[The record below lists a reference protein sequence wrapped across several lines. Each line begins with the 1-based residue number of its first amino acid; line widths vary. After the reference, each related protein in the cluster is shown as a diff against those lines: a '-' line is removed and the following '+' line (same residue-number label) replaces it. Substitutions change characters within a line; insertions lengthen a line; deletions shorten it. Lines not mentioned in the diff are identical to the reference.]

1 MYVVA
6 FYSHFHTRLAET
18 FSRRCYMPMFW
29 VFLTIYDP
37 GTIMTSQRQYY
48 HRTIFVP
55 IYLAKIIFAIQ
66 QLGDITENVNI
77 ASADTTM
84 LFNFESPTTAFQ
96 AKHGVATTRELHT
109 LVKLITFSVVD
120 MATSPFAHPKM
131 LHPLSNNHKNKNTQE
146 PQIQDKVAYLAQTS
160 WVK

>member
-48 HRTIFVP
+48 HRAIFVT
-55 IYLAKIIFAIQ
+55 IDLASITFALQ
-66 QLGDITENVNI
+66 QLGNITDNVNI
-77 ASADTTM
+77 SLADTDVLFDFEPPTM
-84 LFNFESPTTAFQ
+84 VRPLQESYTHLSDWSLLLWLTWQHLLWHIIKHFVHCQTTTTTI
-96 AKHGVATTRELHT
+96 KHKRTTDTE
-109 LVKLITFSVVD
+109 
-120 MATSPFAHPKM
+120 
-131 LHPLSNNHKNKNTQE
+131 QG
-146 PQIQDKVAYLAQTS
+146 TS